1 MYNKEASAMKKIWI
15 LFVVSFSLFC
25 LSPSKAFS
33 ESSEPGENTIEEDS
47 IKKSEAFAVRAVNK
61 SLSGKER
68 LISMTVITKEDIRR
82 CIGCD
87 LTDILER
94 AGVQVRRFHDTFSQ
108 SSDTDTAY
116 VALRGASD
124 PQILLL
130 VDGVR
135 QEDRMLSEP
144 VWSFIPVHHIERIE
158 IVKGPQSSYHGNS
171 AMGGVIQIFTQKADC
186 LLGKFCANG
195 SVHFSNESNTGHTVN
210 MSANTR
216 TDRSGIRL
224 GIQGDRSKDPEK
236 SGHYKETALTLQF
249 DHRLGDWLIEGH
261 SSFYDSRDKGEPLS
275 SVDNGDSDIV
285 SLGTTY
291 YMSPDLLFKAL
302 LGYNKEEQHHTYN
315 FTKYKSRR
323 ISLKLLGEYHFNF
336 SEGNYTL
343 TTGVE
348 RQIERIGSNPDNIY
362 DQKKRDT
369 DTVFSSLYGERGPF
383 SYQVAVRMDDFSG
396 DIKKQVF
403 TWSGAISY
411 HVLQVNS
418 HDLFLRGGM
427 GTGFRAPGFDEQFY
441 KEEGYRGNPD
451 LKLEKSRTYEI
462 GLRLEEKGG
471 SYFLD
476 IATFRTKLKNPVIN
490 TTDEEGFDTLAQ
502 QRTATLRGIEVQTQ
516 LVKGP
521 WSGKAQ
527 YTYTDTDNTED
538 LRAHNPVRHL
548 ASIRIGLSPTP
559 KLTLETELVH
569 RGKREDDSYSGD
581 SVNLLNLYGFYD
593 VNKNLR
599 LGLALHNAT
608 DKKYDQYYYTQGPRR
623 TIWLTLE
630 VLSF

>member
-1 MYNKEASAMKKIWI
+1 MKKFWI
-15 LFVVSFSLFC
+15 LFFVSFSLFC

-33 ESSEPGENTIEEDS
+33 ESSEPGENTLETNS
-47 IKKSEAFAVRAVNK
+47 TQKKEAFAVKALSE
-61 SLSGKER
+61 SLDNRER

-82 CIGCD
+82 CVGCD

-116 VALRGASD
+116 VSLRGVSD

-130 VDGVR
+130 VDGIR

-144 VWSFIPVHHIERIE
+144 VWTFIPVHHIERIE

-171 AMGGVIQIFTQKADC
+171 AIGGVIHIFTQKADC
-186 LLGKFCANG
+186 QPGKLCAKG
-195 SVHFSNESNTGHTVN
+195 SVHFSNESNTGHTVS
-210 MSANTR
+210 MGANTR

-224 GIQGDRSKDPEK
+224 GVQGDRSKDPEK
-236 SGHYKETALTLQF
+236 TGHYRETALTLQF
-249 DHRLGDWLIEGH
+249 DHQSKDGKWLIEGH
-261 SSFYDSRDKGEPLS
+261 SSFYDSRDKGE
-275 SVDNGDSDIV
+275 SVPYVDKGNSDVV

-291 YMSPDLLFKAL
+291 YMSPDLLFKTL
-302 LGYNKEEQHHTYN
+302 LGYNKEEQRYTDDLTN
-315 FTKYKSRR
+315 YKSRR
-323 ISLKLLGEYHFNF
+323 ISLKLLGEYHFEF
-336 SEGNYTL
+336 AERNYTL

-369 DTVFSSLYGERGPF
+369 DAVFSSLHGERGPF
-383 SYQVAVRMDDFSG
+383 SYQVAVRMDDLSG

-403 TWSGAISY
+403 TWSGAVSY
-411 HVLQVNS
+411 HILQIKS
-418 HDLFLRGGM
+418 HDLFLRGGV

-441 KEEGYRGNPD
+441 DDGETRGNPD
-451 LKLEKSRTYEI
+451 LKLEKSRTYEV

-476 IATFRTKLKNPVIN
+476 ITTFRTKLKNPVIN
-490 TTDEEGFDTLAQ
+490 MINEGEPIDTLAQ
-502 QRTATLRGIEVQTQ
+502 KKTANLHGIEVQTQ
-516 LVKGP
+516 LIKGP

-527 YTYTDTDNTED
+527 YTYTGTKNTIG
-538 LRAHNPVRHL
+538 LRGHNPVRHS
-548 ASIRIGLSPTP
+548 ASLKIGVSPTEN
-559 KLTLETELVH
+559 LTFETELVH
-569 RGKREDDSYSGD
+569 RGKRKGDNIPGD

-593 VNKNLR
+593 VNENLR
-599 LGLALHNAT
+599 LGLALQNAT

-630 VLSF
+630 VLNF

>member
-1 MYNKEASAMKKIWI
+1 MKKFWI
-15 LFVVSFSLFC
+15 LFAVSFSLFC

-33 ESSEPGENTIEEDS
+33 ESSEPGENTLETDS
-47 IKKSEAFAVRAVNK
+47 TQKSEAFSVKVVNS

-68 LISMTVITKEDIRR
+68 LISMTVITKEEIKR

-94 AGVQVRRFHDTFSQ
+94 AGVQVRRFHESFSQ

-116 VALRGASD
+116 VTLRGASD
-124 PQILLL
+124 PQVLLL

-144 VWSFIPVHHIERIE
+144 VWTFIPVHHIERIE
-158 IVKGPQSSYHGNS
+158 VVKGPQSSYHGNS
-171 AMGGVIQIFTQKADC
+171 AIGGVIHIFTQKADC
-186 LLGKFCANG
+186 LPGKMCAKG
-195 SVHFSNESNTGHTVN
+195 SVHLSNESNTGHTVHL
-210 MSANTR
+210 SANTR

-224 GIQGDRSKDPEK
+224 GVQGDQSKDPEK
-236 SGHYKETALTLQF
+236 SGNYRESAVTLQF
-249 DHRLGDWLIEGH
+249 DHKTKNGKWLIEGH
-261 SSFYDSRDKGEPLS
+261 SSFYDNHDKGEPLNT
-275 SVDNGDSDIV
+275 VDNGDSDVV

-302 LGYNKEEQHHTYN
+302 LGYNREEQNYTDN
-315 FTKYKSRR
+315 LTNYKSRR
-323 ISLKLLGEYHFNF
+323 ISLKLFGEYHFEF
-336 SEGNYTL
+336 AEGNYTL
-343 TTGVE
+343 TTGGE

-369 DTVFSSLYGERGPF
+369 DAVFSNLHGEQGPL
-383 SYQVAVRMDDFSG
+383 SYQVAVRMDDLSG

-403 TWSGAISY
+403 TWSGAVSY
-411 HVLQVNS
+411 HLLRIKP
-418 HDLFLRGGM
+418 HDLFLRGGV

-441 KEEGYRGNPD
+441 RDEWYRGNPN

-490 TTDEEGFDTLAQ
+490 SADEEGYDTLAQ
-502 QRTATLRGIEVQTQ
+502 QRSATLRGIEVQTQ

-521 WSGKAQ
+521 WNGKAQ

-538 LRAHNPVRHL
+538 LRAHNPVHHL
-548 ASIRIGLSPTP
+548 ASLRIGFSPTP

-569 RGKREDDSYSGD
+569 RGKREDDSTPGD
-581 SVNLLNLYGFYD
+581 SINLLNLYGFYD
-593 VNKNLR
+593 INDKLR

-608 DKKYDQYYYTQGPRR
+608 DKKYDQYYYTEGPRR
-623 TIWLTLE
+623 TVWLTLE